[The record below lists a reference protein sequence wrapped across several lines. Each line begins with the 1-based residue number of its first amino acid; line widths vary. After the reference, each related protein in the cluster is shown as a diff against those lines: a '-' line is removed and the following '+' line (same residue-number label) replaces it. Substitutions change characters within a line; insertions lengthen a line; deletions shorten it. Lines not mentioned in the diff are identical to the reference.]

1 MALLSKEDVESAL
14 TRLGELA
21 LAKGQSVELLILG
34 GTLMVI
40 HFQTRASTRDV
51 DVVILSP
58 SDTAPVREFA
68 RQVALEHGWPE
79 NWLNDAAKGFMVG
92 ISRGPVVFAAPGISA
107 RRPAIEQLLSLKL
120 CAWRDDCSRKSRAP
134 MMRYGSGLKSIFSR
148 AGN

>member
-40 HFQTRASTRDV
+40 HFQTRAYTRDV

-68 RQVALEHGWPE
+68 RQVALEYGWPE
-79 NWLNDAAKGFMVG
+79 NWRTTRPRDLWSALVADRLF
-92 ISRGPVVFAAPGISA
+92 SLPLESA
-107 RRPAIEQLLSLKL
+107 RGVPPSNSFYRSNFVRGATT
-120 CAWRDDCSRKSRAP
+120 AR
-134 MMRYGSGLKSIFSR
+134 
-148 AGN
+148 GNPGRL